1 MCVSHTI
8 YLGLLPTYLLPLTG
22 NRVWLGVGLSSQGG
36 LNCLTNP
43 RAPPVPRSYT
53 AFYIALSLSTPRESS
68 RDTPTEEADGNGYGV
83 IARHR
88 VEGSPEAAT
97 QSEQSLLTY
106 LLQSERF
113 LT

>member
-1 MCVSHTI
+1 MSLTRSISV
-8 YLGLLPTYLLPLTG
+8 YYPLTYYTANG
-22 NRVWLGVGLSSQGG
+22 KPRVARGVGLSSQGG

>member
-1 MCVSHTI
+1 MCLSHDLSRSITH
-8 YLGLLPTYLLPLTG
+8 LLTTANTG